1 MHKYQEALGPLD
13 EAIKVAGKTRGA
25 AYPTIA
31 VNAKIDAL
39 SGLGENKEALALAA
53 EELRRVSA
61 YHLAGHLYE
70 LYQQRAGVYERMGQ
84 WDQAVSDY
92 SAVRPICEAAFV
104 LARPDPGRWLAR
116 KGLYPPRELQPAL
129 AAINEAIAA
138 NENIPDELYF
148 VPRNL
153 GIKAEI
159 MARLGNTKASNELY
173 EKSADLLDAL
183 LSKVPTPTAERQL
196 LNDLSIV
203 YAGYFVSLSDQ
214 GRTEDAFRAIE
225 RARGRVEAQGLS
237 HHEVILPHEPD
248 ATEQNLTKLNI
259 QLLNTDDSATRAH
272 ILEAIYS
279 TEQQLGTEPSS
290 NDPPPAPVALGEL
303 QHDLRASELLV
314 EYVLDDPNSYALAV
328 TRNSVHR
335 YSSPAKRPAGAGS
348 DAVSLHSEAREDR
361 PCSRATAL
369 RRTAWRNPRTQ
380 GQARFD
386 RGARWQAPPSAI
398 LCFGK

>member
-1 MHKYQEALGPLD
+1 
-13 EAIKVAGKTRGA
+13 
-25 AYPTIA
+25 
-31 VNAKIDAL
+31 
-39 SGLGENKEALALAA
+39 
-53 EELRRVSA
+53 
-61 YHLAGHLYE
+61 
-70 LYQQRAGVYERMGQ
+70 MGQ

-92 SAVRPICEAAFV
+92 ALSAQYARQLSYWRGLTQVDGL
-104 LARPDPGRWLAR
+104 LAKA
-116 KGLYPPRELQPAL
+116 YIHQEELQPAL

-248 ATEQNLTKLNI
+248 ASEQNLTKLNI
-259 QLLNTDDSATRAH
+259 QLLNTDDSASRAH
-272 ILEAIYS
+272 ILETIYS
-279 TEQQLGTEPSS
+279 AEQQLGTEPSS
-290 NDPPPAPVALGEL
+290 NDPAPAPVALREL
-303 QHDLRASELLV
+303 QRDLRASELLV
-314 EYVLDDPNSYALAV
+314 EYVLDDPDSYALAV
-328 TRNSVHR
+328 TRNTVHR
-335 YSSPAKRPAGAGS
+335 YSLPPRDLLEQEATQYRSTLKQKKTDPA
-348 DAVSLHSEAREDR
+348 L
-361 PCSRATAL
+361 
-369 RRTAWRNPRTQ
+369 
-380 GQARFD
+380 GQRLYDGLLGGIPEFKDKQRFD
-386 RGARWQAPPSAI
+386 RGAGWQAPPSAI
-398 LCFGK
+398 LCFGKCRAVRSDLPPGHSRTIGNRAEHAEASIRSGDSRGPSVCRSGGMDIESSPDHVPRAH